1 MVPLVVA
8 TVLLVF
14 AFLFYLENTLIST
27 AYSSSELRLHKTV
40 EACEN
45 ILNKHQADFGKF
57 IANVGSINKQNAKS
71 ILGKRVQKN
80 EGILDVFYGSVEGE
94 YISGRGNMLDKGVS
108 EFRTKDW
115 YLEASRNKGVAITG
129 PTWRKSLNTQ
139 VLTLSQALRDK
150 NNRVKGIVGED
161 LDMQIINQAMS
172 DGIDKS
178 DGGIILLLDN
188 SSNIISYYPEQT
200 NLGRIDLDSIGMLLD
215 MVTSS
220 VDADSLL
227 MYGNGNVV
235 RLEKTTNHRQT
246 FVFMASA
253 MTKNPYYLVRIL
265 HQNTV
270 VAKFNERFQ
279 GIKLALILA
288 VIILMSFAGLVA
300 RILFKRYIEKD
311 LKDSVSSSTLFDTLL
326 SSPNFTYQGRC
337 PVEIFPFGTVQEV
350 RAQGRNGWRTR
361 R

>member
-150 NNRVKGIVGED
+150 IR
-161 LDMQIINQAMS
+161 
-172 DGIDKS
+172 
-178 DGGIILLLDN
+178 
-188 SSNIISYYPEQT
+188 
-200 NLGRIDLDSIGMLLD
+200 
-215 MVTSS
+215 
-220 VDADSLL
+220 
-227 MYGNGNVV
+227 
-235 RLEKTTNHRQT
+235 
-246 FVFMASA
+246 
-253 MTKNPYYLVRIL
+253 
-265 HQNTV
+265 
-270 VAKFNERFQ
+270 
-279 GIKLALILA
+279 A
-288 VIILMSFAGLVA
+288 VIV
-300 RILFKRYIEKD
+300 
-311 LKDSVSSSTLFDTLL
+311 
-326 SSPNFTYQGRC
+326 N
-337 PVEIFPFGTVQEV
+337 
-350 RAQGRNGWRTR
+350 
-361 R
+361 